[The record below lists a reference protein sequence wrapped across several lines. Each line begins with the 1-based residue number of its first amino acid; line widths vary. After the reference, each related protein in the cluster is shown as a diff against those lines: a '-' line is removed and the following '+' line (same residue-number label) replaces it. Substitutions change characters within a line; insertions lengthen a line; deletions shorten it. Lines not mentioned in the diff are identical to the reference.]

1 MRCKKTEN
9 LVNRKPSTLLAKF
22 SIRGNTYEKVDY
34 VASPHHLLR
43 DAECGGKHF
52 QSLTVSVRDDNGILF
67 DFNDFPLEFK
77 LENDR

>member
-1 MRCKKTEN
+1 MK
-9 LVNRKPSTLLAKF
+9 
-22 SIRGNTYEKVDY
+22 KVDY
-34 VASPHHLLR
+34 VASPHHVLR

-52 QSLTVSVRDDNGILF
+52 HSLTVSVRDDNGVLF